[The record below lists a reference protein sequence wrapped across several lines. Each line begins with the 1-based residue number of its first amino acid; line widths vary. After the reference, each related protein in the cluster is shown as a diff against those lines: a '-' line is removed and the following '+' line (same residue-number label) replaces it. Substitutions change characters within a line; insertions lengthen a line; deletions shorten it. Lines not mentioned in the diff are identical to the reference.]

1 MGKHAASDQKNY
13 GVPGARNIEQQGKG
27 KIAARRQST
36 GQRAAHYS
44 LHAPLTCDAAGAKS
58 SGAKTT
64 PMGRGNT
71 DLGSA
76 VN

>member
-36 GQRAAHYS
+36 GQRAAHYV
-44 LHAPLTCDAAGAKS
+44 LNRVALKLPQWG
-58 SGAKTT
+58 GET
-64 PMGRGNT
+64 PISAQLLIKVTGYNKIINT
-71 DLGSA
+71 
-76 VN
+76 